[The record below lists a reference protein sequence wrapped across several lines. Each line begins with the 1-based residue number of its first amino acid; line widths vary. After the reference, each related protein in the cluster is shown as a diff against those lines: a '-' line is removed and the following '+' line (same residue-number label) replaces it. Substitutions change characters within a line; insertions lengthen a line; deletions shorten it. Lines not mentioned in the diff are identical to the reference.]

1 MKQFIANRNE
11 VIQGPSPRVLEM
23 LKSFKAEH
31 INLYL
36 EDYYHSILIPKI
48 SEIFGI
54 PEEQII
60 ISYGEEDFFRMIFDE
75 LDPKK
80 DSVLTHSFHYTYYK
94 KYLDFKGVAFN
105 TFETKEENGNFVF
118 DIENCVQQYQK
129 TKPKILLLTS
139 PNNPTGNSISAE
151 ELEKLLKNIVAET
164 LVVVDEAY
172 WGFDEQYDQ
181 QVFFSLLDKYP
192 SLVFLRSFSK
202 LYALAGLRI
211 GFAFCGTNVKNLLRY
226 QNRYL
231 GLSRILEEVAI
242 AALESNDYYKKL
254 SAEIVGDRESFINEL
269 HNFKNFQPFSSKA
282 NFVLVRIRNNEI
294 AERLRN
300 ALQKEEVVLCKFV
313 DGNLLRVSIGEKK
326 LTGKFL
332 KLLKEI
338 DKIH

>member
-11 VIQGPSPRVLEM
+11 VIQGPSPEVLEV
-23 LKSFKAEH
+23 LKNFKGEH

-48 SEIFGI
+48 SKIFGI
-54 PEEQII
+54 AEEQII
-60 ISYGEEDFFRMIFDE
+60 TSYGEEDFFRRIFDE
-75 LDPKK
+75 LEPQK
-80 DSVLTHSFHYTYYK
+80 DSVLTHSFYYTYYK
-94 KYLDFKGVAFN
+94 KYLDFKGITLK
-105 TFETKEENGNFVF
+105 TFGMKEENGSFVF
-118 DIENCVQQYQK
+118 DIDDCIQQYQK

-151 ELEKLLKNIVAET
+151 ELEKLLKNISATT
-164 LVVVDEAY
+164 LVIVDEAY
-172 WGFDEQYDQ
+172 WGFDEQYNQ
-181 QVFFSLLDKYP
+181 QAFLSLLGKYP
-192 SLVFLRSFSK
+192 NLIFLRSFSK

-211 GFAFCGTNVKNLLRY
+211 GFALCGANVKNLLKY

-242 AALESNDYYKKL
+242 AALDSGDYYKKL
-254 SAEIVGDRESFINEL
+254 SAEIIGDRENFINEL
-269 HNFKNFQPFSSKA
+269 HNFKNFQPFSSNA

-313 DGNLLRVSIGEKK
+313 DGNFLRVSVGKK
-326 LTGKFL
+326 ELTGKFL

-338 DKIH
+338 DRMH

>member
-11 VIQGPSPRVLEM
+11 VIQGPSPRVLEV
-23 LKSFKAEH
+23 LKNFKPEH
-31 INLYL
+31 ANLYL

-60 ISYGEEDFFRMIFDE
+60 TSYGEEDFFRTIFDE
-75 LDPKK
+75 IDPKK
-80 DSVLTHSFHYTYYK
+80 DSVLTHSFHYAYYK
-94 KYLDFKGVAFN
+94 KYLDCKSVALN
-105 TFETKEENGNFVF
+105 TFEMREENESFVF
-118 DIENCVQQYQK
+118 DIENCIQQYQK

-151 ELEKLLKNIVAET
+151 ELEKLLKNITAKI

-172 WGFDEQYDQ
+172 WGFDERYDQ
-181 QVFFSLLDKYP
+181 KTFLSLLDRYP
-192 SLVFLRSFSK
+192 NLVFLRSFSK

-211 GFAFCGTNVKNLLRY
+211 GFALCGSNVKNILKY

-242 AALESNDYYKKL
+242 AALESDDYYKKL
-254 SAEIVGDRESFINEL
+254 SMEVVGDRKSFINEL
-269 HNFKNFQPFSSKA
+269 RNFKNFQPFSSKA
-282 NFVLVRIRNNEI
+282 NFVLVRIANNDI

-300 ALQKEEVVLCKFV
+300 ALQKEEVVVCKFV
-313 DGNLLRVSIGEKK
+313 DDNFLRVSVGEKK

-332 KLLKEI
+332 KLLERI
-338 DKIH
+338 DRMF